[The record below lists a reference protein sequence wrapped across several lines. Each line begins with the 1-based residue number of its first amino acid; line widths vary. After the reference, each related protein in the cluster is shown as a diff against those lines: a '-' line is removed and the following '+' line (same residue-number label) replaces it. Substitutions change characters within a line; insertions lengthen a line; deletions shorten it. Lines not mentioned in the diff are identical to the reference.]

1 MHKNSMLVTG
11 CVNMCYILLICHQS
25 DSSNLSK
32 YPTIMWFIAYLYVC
46 VCMLSSVHSAITVH
60 LMCLMFL
67 PSSPDK
73 STTSESLFHDETHLV
88 TWHKSH
94 QPGLRAPLLA
104 GRLWLLR
111 EHSTLW
117 RLGVHRTRQGRVG
130 APVWIT
136 PLETALFLVVRGV
149 WSIWGCC

>member
-1 MHKNSMLVTG
+1 MLVTG

-111 EHSTLW
+111 GALHLVAPRCSPDPARPSWGSSLDHSSRNGSFSCCEGSLEH
-117 RLGVHRTRQGRVG
+117 LGVLLR
-130 APVWIT
+130 
-136 PLETALFLVVRGV
+136 LK
-149 WSIWGCC
+149 